1 MNSTVVRPAQA
12 GSRLQKLLPEPH
24 LFLLLEGARPAAS
37 SVRYRLVNINEIV
50 IGRGK
55 LRTFKFLGGRLMI
68 EVPDRWMSSVHARIR
83 RRGDQFVFVDAN
95 STNGSMVN
103 GATVGSIDLHDGDI
117 LELGQTFFL
126 FRPSLLA
133 SPGDDD
139 IFEAGEI
146 EAPVGL
152 RSLLPALS
160 QRFNLLT
167 RVVDSDAA
175 IVINGPSGTG
185 KEVTAKTIHEL
196 SQRTGDFIAVN
207 CGGLPDN
214 LTESEFFGYKKGAFS
229 GATHDH
235 PGLVQAANKGTLFLD
250 EIGDLPLASQSVLLR
265 VLQEREV
272 RPVGSTKP
280 VPVDFR
286 LLCATHRNMEDL
298 IVKGDFRDDLYAR
311 LSGFRLQLPPLAERI
326 EDIGILISTLLRDLG
341 NGTINV
347 KFSNE
352 ALRALIAYPWPRNV
366 RELRAYLQTAMAL
379 AIDEVLELDYFP
391 DVVRATLDENG
402 IPVPARPAAVVDD
415 FSSDEVSVDDLELT
429 EEQEQR
435 RQELIGLLREHRG
448 NISAV
453 ARAMGKARSQIQRW
467 LRRYRIDADAFKAG

>member
-12 GSRLQKLLPEPH
+12 GSRLQKLTPEPH
-24 LFLLLEGARPAAS
+24 LFLLLEGARPAVM
-37 SVRYRLVNINEIV
+37 SVRYRLSNIEEVV

-55 LRTFKFLGGRLMI
+55 ARTFKFLGSQLTL
-68 EVPDRWMSSVHARIR
+68 EVPDLWMSSVHARLK
-83 RRGDQFVFVDAN
+83 RRGDRFVFQDAK

-103 GATVGSIDLHDGDI
+103 GATVNSIDLQDGDI

-126 FRPSLLA
+126 FRPNLLSSRA
-133 SPGDDD
+133 ETDD
-139 IFEAGEI
+139 IVEAN
-146 EAPVGL
+146 PQTPSGL
-152 RSLLPALS
+152 RSLVPALS
-160 QRFNLLT
+160 QRFDLLS
-167 RVVDSDAA
+167 RVVESDAA

-196 SQRTGDFIAVN
+196 SQRSGDFIAVN

-250 EIGDLPLASQSVLLR
+250 EIGDLPLASQAVLLR

-298 IVKGDFRDDLYAR
+298 IARGDFRDDLYAR
-311 LSGFRLQLPPLAERI
+311 LSGFRLQLPPLRERL
-326 EDIGILISTLLRDLG
+326 EDIGILIATLLRDLG
-341 NGTINV
+341 NGMVNV

-379 AIDEVLELDYFP
+379 AIDESLELEYFP
-391 DVVRATLDENG
+391 DTVRAVLDEDG
-402 IPVPARPAAVVDD
+402 IPKPTRQPDD
-415 FSSDEVSVDDLELT
+415 SSSDDNTDDALELT

-435 RQELIGLLREHRG
+435 RQELIELLREHQG

-453 ARAMGKARSQIQRW
+453 ARTMGKARSQIQRW
-467 LRRYRIDADAFKAG
+467 LRRYRIDADSFKAGPSS